1 MHGLGIANMRVDLGL
16 PAGAGWPC
24 SGAISESS
32 VDPLVIVSAF
42 LPLAFR
48 ARVTRAFR

>member
-16 PAGAGWPC
+16 PAGACWPC

-32 VDPLVIVSAF
+32 VDRS
-42 LPLAFR
+42 
-48 ARVTRAFR
+48 